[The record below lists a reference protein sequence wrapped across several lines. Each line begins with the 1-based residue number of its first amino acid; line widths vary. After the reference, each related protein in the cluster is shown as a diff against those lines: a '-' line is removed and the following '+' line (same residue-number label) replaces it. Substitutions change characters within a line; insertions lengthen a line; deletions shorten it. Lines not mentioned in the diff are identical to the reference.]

1 MQTAPLFSLVYTSV
15 RPNCILPVYNMWM
28 QRAKNPT
35 AIEWVINTHKGYNPQ
50 ATAVAEAL
58 AAERPDHVKSVVNTG
73 LPNCVTGWNNAAAH
87 SRGMVI
93 IAVADD
99 FIPPVGWDESL
110 LALKPDNWWLDDHVV
125 HVEDGYVHDIMVL
138 SMLTRKRYERFGYV
152 FYPKY
157 VSMFCLDPETPVW
170 MGDLTFRPAGSVQV
184 GDSVI
189 GTERRFGKTGDG
201 KQKRSFLAA
210 TRVTKTHARTADR
223 VRLTLR
229 SGRTLVC
236 TPDHLW
242 AYKADGRL
250 AGSTAKVPAL
260 ALKNGPI
267 KIENGFVYGEPRRHR
282 KLLHVVDPTPRLDL
296 TVESAREL
304 GWLAGMMD
312 GEGCFPVISQSLSVN
327 PAICAEI
334 RRILLKHGFEFSEN
348 DYVDKR
354 YTRKTGREHRQI
366 NFTLTGGRD
375 AYVRFINHV
384 QPLKRA
390 SDAALKR
397 ILSARFTEPDE
408 IESITPLGEGPVVC
422 LSTLTGNFIAGGY
435 LSHNCDTEFTEV
447 ARREGVVIEAK
458 HLLFEHMHPDCAK
471 RPRDHNDVLHASK
484 ANWNTGEMIFNF
496 RKAAGFPVDDG
507 PRAVAEGAA
516 PAPTGP
522 ASAPGDIKFA
532 VYMQVIKDDFCL
544 YEVCRRMMDEGCLD
558 FFWAVP
564 DTYWSGEAVSVDE
577 HATLGPILGR
587 LRSEGARVNM
597 RVFKVANYRIGSESR
612 ITVETRLRN
621 DSLAWV
627 RESGFPHV
635 LIVDG
640 DELWKPGTLDIV
652 RPFVIEGHAAIS
664 VGMTPVM
671 GTPGY
676 PVDGAGDVAVVYIG
690 PSCTFR
696 VCRSPSVQQTII
708 HLPQVIHFTSTRKT
722 AEENIAKHRRSG
734 HYDDPE
740 YAFEDWIANKLP
752 KAQPGLQDAHMYT
765 KRSIWPVL
773 RNWRP
778 EELAIIPASLH
789 PFLGTPKA

>member
-28 QRAKNPT
+28 QRAKNP
-35 AIEWVINTHKGYNPQ
+35 AAVEWVINTHKGYNPQ

-157 VSMFCLDPETPVW
+157 VSMFC
-170 MGDLTFRPAGSVQV
+170 
-184 GDSVI
+184 
-189 GTERRFGKTGDG
+189 
-201 KQKRSFLAA
+201 
-210 TRVTKTHARTADR
+210 
-223 VRLTLR
+223 
-229 SGRTLVC
+229 
-236 TPDHLW
+236 
-242 AYKADGRL
+242 
-250 AGSTAKVPAL
+250 
-260 ALKNGPI
+260 
-267 KIENGFVYGEPRRHR
+267 
-282 KLLHVVDPTPRLDL
+282 
-296 TVESAREL
+296 
-304 GWLAGMMD
+304 
-312 GEGCFPVISQSLSVN
+312 
-327 PAICAEI
+327 
-334 RRILLKHGFEFSEN
+334 
-348 DYVDKR
+348 
-354 YTRKTGREHRQI
+354 
-366 NFTLTGGRD
+366 
-375 AYVRFINHV
+375 
-384 QPLKRA
+384 
-390 SDAALKR
+390 
-397 ILSARFTEPDE
+397 
-408 IESITPLGEGPVVC
+408 
-422 LSTLTGNFIAGGY
+422 
-435 LSHNCDTEFTEV
+435 DTEFTEV

-507 PRAVAEGAA
+507 PRAVAEGAVPA
-516 PAPTGP
+516 PAEP

-778 EELAIIPASLH
+778 EELAVIPASLH